1 MRRRSRASSKLAN
14 ARSRKVK
21 TLKAARQ
28 SSSSVQRQ
36 ETEIAR
42 FHRERDEAL
51 EREAANSEILR
62 LISRS
67 PGDLELVFRS
77 ILENATRICNANFG
91 TLFRFDGENLYPV
104 AQFNTPPAL
113 LDAQTR
119 RGPFQPRPGT
129 AMEHVVRTKQVSH
142 SADKAAEPVPGFFAE
157 HGGARTQVIVP
168 MLKDDALIG
177 AIVIYRQEVL
187 PFTDKQIDLVK
198 NFACPGGHR
207 HREYAA
213 AQ

>member
-1 MRRRSRASSKLAN
+1 
-14 ARSRKVK
+14 
-21 TLKAARQ
+21 
-28 SSSSVQRQ
+28 
-36 ETEIAR
+36 
-42 FHRERDEAL
+42 
-51 EREAANSEILR
+51 
-62 LISRS
+62 
-67 PGDLELVFRS
+67 
-77 ILENATRICNANFG
+77 
-91 TLFRFDGENLYPV
+91 
-104 AQFNTPPAL
+104 
-113 LDAQTR
+113 
-119 RGPFQPRPGT
+119 
-129 AMEHVVRTKQVSH
+129 MEHVARTKEVSH